1 MDKDRKEPVKP
12 LGNPRFQRF
21 VEEYCIDFNAAR
33 AARDAGYSAKTAKQ
47 QASMLMKKPEIEA
60 AVKAHLD
67 MLAKKA
73 EMSASQ
79 VIAHLS
85 QIAVGEINVA
95 KLVQSTKGWDNLT
108 TKEQMMIKRIKV
120 QTGKVESREIELWDR
135 LKALELMARVHGI
148 LNPEDDG
155 AKREPLSIE
164 INMNGKGKEG
174 PSEKS

>member
-1 MDKDRKEPVKP
+1 
-12 LGNPRFQRF
+12 
-21 VEEYCIDFNAAR
+21 
-33 AARDAGYSAKTAKQ
+33 
-47 QASMLMKKPEIEA
+47 
-60 AVKAHLD
+60 
-67 MLAKKA
+67 
-73 EMSASQ
+73 
-79 VIAHLS
+79 
-85 QIAVGEINVA
+85 
-95 KLVQSTKGWDNLT
+95 
-108 TKEQMMIKRIKV
+108 MIKRIKV